1 MLVLDT
7 SVDYLASYAE
17 KARQLEN
24 QLHQFNTPIQLN
36 ELAEEV
42 ATYHRVLSAYLMS
55 KDQANKAELAELLQK
70 FSQLETEVLMKFY
83 RNYRNT
89 RRSSVL

>member
-1 MLVLDT
+1 MLVSDIN
-7 SVDYLASYAE
+7 YLASYAE

-24 QLHQFNTPIQLN
+24 QIHQLNTSIQLN

-42 ATYHRVLSAYLMS
+42 ATYHRILSAYLMS
-55 KDQANKAELAELLQK
+55 KDQPDKEALTELLQK

-83 RNYRNT
+83 RKHQSG